1 MWRRRRA
8 PGVPLPWRLR
18 AERDPAH
25 VLPIWEHDI
34 YALMQVVAKK
44 ALREFWLRHPRS
56 KTPLSVW
63 HATVERVCWGGPG
76 DIKTMFGTT
85 VDFIGDNRV
94 IFDIGG
100 NKYRLI
106 VRVSYKYQRVLI
118 KFVGTHE
125 EYDRIDPDTV
135 SWISGRSRQRT
146 TTSGRSPK

>member
-1 MWRRRRA
+1 MSA
-8 PGVPLPWRLR
+8 PGHL
-18 AERDPAH
+18 
-25 VLPIWEHDI
+25 LPIWEHDI

-63 HATVERVCWGGPG
+63 HATVEKARWGGPG

-118 KFVGTHE
+118 KFVGK
-125 EYDRIDPDTV
+125 TV
-135 SWISGRSRQRT
+135 SWISGRSKPRT